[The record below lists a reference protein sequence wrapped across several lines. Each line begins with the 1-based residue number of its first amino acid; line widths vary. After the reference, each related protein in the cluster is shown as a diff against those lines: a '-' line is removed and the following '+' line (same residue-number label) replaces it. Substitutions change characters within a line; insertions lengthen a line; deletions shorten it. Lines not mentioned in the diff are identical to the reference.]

1 MLFRGPDSEL
11 AAAVQK
17 SHQVP
22 HAVVIAVS
30 PGWDL
35 GIPQGLDELRR
46 ARIRR
51 RQTGHSV
58 RGDQGGRMGI
68 AHLVAIQRELADIL
82 EVVGAG
88 RTPLV
93 LTSSKEHLDRLLVG
107 LSSIEHV
114 ITLKGGMGKKQR
126 QAAAEKLASIPDGVA
141 RDRKST

>member
-22 HAVVIAVS
+22 HAVVIAVT

-68 AHLVAIQRELADIL
+68 AHLVAIQRELVSIGVYALGVEERLDPVA
-82 EVVGAG
+82 E
-88 RTPLV
+88 
-93 LTSSKEHLDRLLVG
+93 SSL
-107 LSSIEHV
+107 
-114 ITLKGGMGKKQR
+114 
-126 QAAAEKLASIPDGVA
+126 P
-141 RDRKST
+141 DRKSTRLNSSHAN

>member
-11 AAAVQK
+11 AGAGQK

-68 AHLVAIQRELADIL
+68 AHLVAIQRELVSIGVYAL
-82 EVVGAG
+82 E
-88 RTPLV
+88 
-93 LTSSKEHLDRLLVG
+93 SKNAWIRS
-107 LSSIEHV
+107 LSRRSLGSAAHQDQSTDQLAAV
-114 ITLKGGMGKKQR
+114 R
-126 QAAAEKLASIPDGVA
+126 QASGPKFAFVPTGVPSNFA
-141 RDRKST
+141 